1 MTREAAVVII
11 QAPSKK
17 VLLLRRGSTAPHAPG
32 HWNFPGG
39 FVEEGESVIQG
50 AVREVRE
57 ETGFLLLV
65 GPSLQHLFSY
75 RGGGVLVHVLFLR
88 VGREFKPTMP
98 DGEHDAY
105 LWTTLNRIP
114 APVTKDFAHL
124 VNFVTRGVNQFR
136 A

>member
-1 MTREAAVVII
+1 MII

-17 VLLLRRGSTAPHAPG
+17 VLLLRRGPTAPHAPG

-39 FVEEGESVIQG
+39 YVIEGESVLQG

-65 GPSLQHLFSY
+65 GPSLQHLFSF
-75 RGGGVLVHVLFLR
+75 RGGSALVHVLFVR
-88 VGREFKPTMP
+88 VSREFRPTMP
-98 DGEHDAY
+98 DGEHDDF
-105 LWTTLNRIP
+105 LWTSLYRTP
-114 APVTKDFAHL
+114 SPVTREFSYVVDF
-124 VNFVTRGVNQFR
+124 VVRGVNQFR